1 MTRQGEYEGQLER
14 LRTVVEAYGGDATR
28 WPSDDQQALNAFID
42 AEPEAQ
48 AIVRE
53 GQRLDQLLGHAD
65 VIAGSDQQSDIA
77 LADRIFASI
86 VQDETPAAQT
96 EAQAMEQQGEVGSE
110 NVIDFAS
117 RRGGNNR
124 LGAANDDEVV
134 SSAGWMSVAALAASL
149 VIGVM
154 LGANGFLETAT
165 TELGDIAGLSV
176 SSETIQLE
184 DGLGPVEED
193 YL

>member
-1 MTRQGEYEGQLER
+1 MTRQGEYEGKLER
-14 LRTVVEAYGGDATR
+14 LRTVVDAYGGDATR
-28 WPSDDQQALNAFID
+28 WPSGDQQTLSGFVD
-42 AEPEAQ
+42 AEPDAQ

-65 VIAGSDQQSDIA
+65 QKTGSDEQAERA

-86 VQDETPAAQT
+86 VKDDATAAIPVGQQK
-96 EAQAMEQQGEVGSE
+96 EADAD
-110 NVIDFAS
+110 NIIDLAS
-117 RRGGNNR
+117 RRQDNNLR
-124 LGAANDDEVV
+124 DAANDDDVV

-176 SSETIQLE
+176 STETLQLE

>member
-28 WPSDDQQALNAFID
+28 WPSDDQRALSGFVD

-53 GQRLDQLLGHAD
+53 GQRLDKLLSHAN
-65 VIAGSDQQSDIA
+65 VGAGGEQPGEGG

-86 VQDETPAAQT
+86 VQDDASSALLAEQETHA
-96 EAQAMEQQGEVGSE
+96 EAD

-117 RRGGNNR
+117 RRRGDTAQD
-124 LGAANDDEVV
+124 AANDDEVV

-176 SSETIQLE
+176 STETLQLE